1 MNAHKAN
8 IAVLVK
14 IGYNQGTMSNN
25 TPRTTYLI
33 TGAGTIGLAYVRY
46 LIQSTP
52 HRVVVIDR
60 SESAVAA
67 LLSYQESLEA
77 PDADRLRVLWADL
90 SDPLSLEVL
99 KDEVIHVVVHTA
111 ATKHFSL
118 GEAYP
123 DATYQSNMQSFETV
137 WNWARREKV
146 QKFIFTS
153 TDKVTGQSTNSMI
166 RAKQDIEKIIQ
177 NTTDMPGV
185 IVRFGNVLDS
195 SDSLLPVLRSCTRE
209 NRPFSLHHPD
219 MTRYLATVGEAT
231 QVIHHAVTK
240 GQPRST
246 VSKLSVAAVVADI
259 VSVAAEIFGTLDIQ
273 IQENPQNEN
282 LHEALYTTA
291 EVAHTRI
298 DEDGFLEYRPDF
310 DDNLTPEQML
320 AITSSSSC
328 ALSRDELRKVLEI
341 VL

>member
-1 MNAHKAN
+1 
-8 IAVLVK
+8 
-14 IGYNQGTMSNN
+14 MSNN

-33 TGAGTIGLAYVRY
+33 TGAGTIGIAYVRY

-52 HRVVVIDR
+52 HRVVTIDR
-60 SESAVAA
+60 SESAVAT
-67 LLSYQESLEA
+67 LLSYQESLEV

-90 SDPLSLEVL
+90 SDPLSLGAL

-123 DATYQSNMQSFETV
+123 DATYQSNIQSFETM
-137 WNWARREKV
+137 WNWAREEKQKKHL
-146 QKFIFTS
+146 QKFVFTS

-166 RAKQDIEKIIQ
+166 RAKQDIEKIVRS
-177 NTTDMPGV
+177 TPDMPGI

-195 SDSLLPVLRSCTRE
+195 SDSLLPVLRSCARE
-209 NRPFSLHHPD
+209 SRPFTLHHTD
-219 MTRYLATVGEAT
+219 MTRYLVSEDEAV
-231 QVIHHAVTK
+231 QIIHHAVTD
-240 GQPRST
+240 GGPQGI
-246 VSKLSVAAVVADI
+246 VSKLSVAAAVADI

-298 DEDGFLEYRPDF
+298 DADGFLTYHESQGS
-310 DDNLTPEQML
+310 NLTPEQTL
-320 AITSSSSC
+320 AVTSSSNC
-328 ALSRDELRKVLEI
+328 VLSHDELRKVLEI
-341 VL
+341 AL